1 MFELSVTPLF
11 KRAKNGQQNVKQ
23 NKEKIKTSYKNDV
36 KVPYEKRKG
45 LKEVK
50 EALERV

>member
-1 MFELSVTPLF
+1 MFELSITRLF
-11 KRAKNGQQNVKQ
+11 KRANNGQQNVKQ
-23 NKEKIKTSYKNDV
+23 NEEMINTGYKNDV

-50 EALERV
+50 EAL